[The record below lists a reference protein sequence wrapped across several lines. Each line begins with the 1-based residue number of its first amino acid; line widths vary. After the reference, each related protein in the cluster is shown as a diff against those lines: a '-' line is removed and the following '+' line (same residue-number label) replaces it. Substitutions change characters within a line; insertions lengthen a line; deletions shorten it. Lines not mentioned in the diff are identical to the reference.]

1 MDNFKIYEAETVAKE
16 QDKKPEDPKA
26 TATPAPTT
34 PPAKPADPKKKE
46 LDKTMPTRDMAD
58 VYKQIEPFIKRY
70 AFNSFRNVQRINAG
84 IMLLTFGGSFAKMET
99 AVLFDLLDSKFNDI
113 FTVIKNRFDGDSS
126 TVTMT
131 IF

>member
-1 MDNFKIYEAETVAKE
+1 
-16 QDKKPEDPKA
+16 
-26 TATPAPTT
+26 
-34 PPAKPADPKKKE
+34 
-46 LDKTMPTRDMAD
+46 
-58 VYKQIEPFIKRY
+58 
-70 AFNSFRNVQRINAG
+70 
-84 IMLLTFGGSFAKMET
+84 MET